1 MATQKTQQDLHWRD
15 SLQEAREE
23 AGRDGKL
30 VLVYL
35 WHHNCG
41 GSKTMGSETYPDGSV
56 QNYVEEHFIPI
67 RFNVLEQPEAEEIF
81 NSGWTP
87 TVIVEDAEG
96 REHRRS
102 QGYLDPK
109 RFVGELALARLKD
122 AIDHRDFGTA
132 CERSQSALKQ
142 TEGDAARRPETLYWS
157 AVAAYRV
164 SGDRDDLIE
173 GWNRLLEE
181 FPRSEWA
188 ERAGYI
194 RKR

>member
-1 MATQKTQQDLHWRD
+1 LAAQETQQDLHWRD
-15 SLQEAREE
+15 SLEEAREE
-23 AGRDGKL
+23 ARRDGKL
-30 VLVYL
+30 VLIYL

-41 GSKTMGSETYPDGSV
+41 GSRTMGTDTYPDGTVRS
-56 QNYVEEHFIPI
+56 YVEEHFIPI
-67 RFNVLEQPEAEEIF
+67 RFNVLERPETEDRF

-102 QGYLDPK
+102 QGYLDPR
-109 RFVGELALARLKD
+109 RFVGELALSRLKD
-122 AIDHRDFGTA
+122 AIDRRDFGSA
-132 CERSQSALKQ
+132 FERSGNALKQ
-142 TEGDAARRPETLYWS
+142 TEDDPARRSEALYWS

-164 SGDRDDLIE
+164 SGDRNDLIE
-173 GWNRLLEE
+173 GWNGLLEM

>member
-1 MATQKTQQDLHWRD
+1 MAAQETQQDLHWRD
-15 SLQEAREE
+15 SLEEAREE

-30 VLVYL
+30 VLIYL

-41 GSKTMGSETYPDGSV
+41 GSRTMGTDTYPDGTVRS
-56 QNYVEEHFIPI
+56 YVEEHFIPI
-67 RFNVLEQPEAEEIF
+67 RFNVLERPETEDRF

-102 QGYLDPK
+102 QGYLNPR
-109 RFVGELALARLKD
+109 RFVGELALSRLKD
-122 AIDHRDFGTA
+122 AIDRRDFRSA
-132 CERSQSALKQ
+132 FERSGNALKQ
-142 TEGDAARRPETLYWS
+142 TEDDPARRSEALYWS

-164 SGDRDDLIE
+164 SGDRNDLIE
-173 GWNRLLEE
+173 GWNDLLEM

>member
-1 MATQKTQQDLHWRD
+1 MAAQETQQDLHWRD
-15 SLQEAREE
+15 SLEEAREE
-23 AGRDGKL
+23 ARRDGKL
-30 VLVYL
+30 VLIYL

-41 GSKTMGSETYPDGSV
+41 GSRTMGTDTYPDGTVRS
-56 QNYVEEHFIPI
+56 YVEEHFIPI
-67 RFNVLEQPEAEEIF
+67 RFNVLERPETEDRF

-102 QGYLDPK
+102 QGYLNPR
-109 RFVGELALARLKD
+109 RFVGELALSRLKD
-122 AIDHRDFGTA
+122 AIDRRDFGSA
-132 CERSQSALKQ
+132 FERSGNALKQ
-142 TEGDAARRPETLYWS
+142 TEDDPARRSEALYWS

-164 SGDRDDLIE
+164 SGDRNDLIE
-173 GWNRLLEE
+173 GWNDLLEM

>member
-1 MATQKTQQDLHWRD
+1 MGRQAGTYLPVAPQLRRLQDHGQRNVSRWRRAELSRGEFHSD
-15 SLQEAREE
+15 LLQRPRA
-23 AGRDGKL
+23 AGS
-30 VLVYL
+30 
-35 WHHNCG
+35 G
-41 GSKTMGSETYPDGSV
+41 GEV
-56 QNYVEEHFIPI
+56 
-67 RFNVLEQPEAEEIF
+67 

-96 REHRRS
+96 REHRRR

-122 AIDHRDFGTA
+122 AIDRRDFGTA
-132 CERSQSALKQ
+132 CERSRSVLKQ
-142 TEGDAARRPETLYWS
+142 TEGDTARRPESLYWY

-173 GWNRLLEE
+173 GWNGLLER

-188 ERAGYI
+188 KCAGYI
-194 RKR
+194 HKQ

>member
-1 MATQKTQQDLHWRD
+1 MAAQETQQDVHWRD
-15 SLQEAREE
+15 SLEEAREE
-23 AGRDGKL
+23 AGRAGKL
-30 VLVYL
+30 VLIYL

-41 GSKTMGSETYPDGSV
+41 GSRTMGTETYPDGAVRS
-56 QNYVEEHFIPI
+56 YVEEHFIPI
-67 RFNVLEQPEAEEIF
+67 RFNVLERPEAEDRF

-96 REHRRS
+96 CEHRRS

-122 AIDHRDFGTA
+122 AIDRRDFGTA
-132 CERSQSALKQ
+132 FEHSRSALQQ
-142 TEGDAARRPETLYWS
+142 TEGDPARQPEALYWS

-164 SGDRDDLIE
+164 SGDRNDLIE
-173 GWNRLLEE
+173 GWNGLLET

-194 RKR
+194 RKQ